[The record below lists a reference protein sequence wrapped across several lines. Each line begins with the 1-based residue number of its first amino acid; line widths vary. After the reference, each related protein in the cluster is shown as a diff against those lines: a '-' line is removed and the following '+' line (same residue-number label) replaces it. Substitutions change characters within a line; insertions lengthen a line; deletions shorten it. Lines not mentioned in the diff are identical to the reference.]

1 MNIPSL
7 LVDVSIFIFA
17 SGMVAI
23 FTMAIVKGINNPK
36 KRRSHGEKK
45 YVTLPSNI

>member
-1 MNIPSL
+1 MINQI

-23 FTMAIVKGINNPK
+23 FATILTNAINKPK
-36 KRRSHGEKK
+36 KRKSHGEKK